1 MTKIIFNREEDEVAV
16 IAPSSGCQNGK
27 EKLLAGINLLE
38 SQGFK
43 CKYDKN
49 ILCSDASL
57 DYFASSKKQRIYELR
72 SALVD
77 PKVKIIWA
85 FRGGYGASEIVFD
98 FIDLKVDEIKPKI
111 IIGFSDI
118 TVLLLLFWQK
128 FKMPAI
134 HGPVLNALIDK
145 QANMLNS
152 IISVLSSK
160 KIKFALNPLNEQ
172 ANNAVIISKITGGN
186 LAIICHL
193 IGSTLTIDTN
203 DKIVFLEDIN
213 EKGYHVHRYLLQMKN
228 AGLFSGAKALVFG
241 DFANSDDKIIPSIK
255 DFCND
260 HLTIPAFTTQG
271 IGHLESNYPITI
283 GGDAE
288 IRNRNLTVKS
298 PFGLI

>member
-1 MTKIIFNREEDEVAV
+1 M
-16 IAPSSGCQNGK
+16 
-27 EKLLAGINLLE
+27 LE

-72 SALVD
+72 NALVD

-98 FIDLKVDEIKPKI
+98 FVDLKPNEIKPKI

-145 QANMLNS
+145 QNSQSKWLWLFLNS
-152 IISVLSSK
+152 GRLYRFYFNGISTARR
-160 KIKFALNPLNEQ
+160 F
-172 ANNAVIISKITGGN
+172 
-186 LAIICHL
+186 
-193 IGSTLTIDTN
+193 
-203 DKIVFLEDIN
+203 
-213 EKGYHVHRYLLQMKN
+213 
-228 AGLFSGAKALVFG
+228 
-241 DFANSDDKIIPSIK
+241 
-255 DFCND
+255 
-260 HLTIPAFTTQG
+260 
-271 IGHLESNYPITI
+271 
-283 GGDAE
+283 
-288 IRNRNLTVKS
+288 
-298 PFGLI
+298 